1 MQQGKSLIR
10 FFLILM
16 TVVCV
21 YQFILMLPTRSVE
34 KKAIEHAERL
44 AAIEKADNPDIDY
57 RAQEKLYYTRYIDS
71 ISNETIFTIPFITSF
86 TYENLKQ
93 QQLALGLDLKGGMSV
108 VMQIDLNDLVLSL
121 SNQSNDADFRA
132 ALAATV
138 DVQRTQTIDFIQEFG
153 NQYDRITNNQGS
165 LAAIF
170 IRNQRMQDLINFESS
185 NREVLRVLREEANQ
199 AVRLTYTRLR
209 ERIDKFGVTQPNISL
224 DPITD
229 RILVELPG
237 VENAERARNFLQ
249 ASAQLEFWRVYRI
262 SDPGIGQ
269 GLQNANDALRRATS
283 GSRPSTAVNDTLST
297 DTIDQDMTFPD
308 TVTVDTTFEET
319 WDYVYDDTGNLV
331 DSVLITQPV
340 SGADDFDPTDPLTA
354 MDGPLFEVFSPNGTG
369 PTGEMAF
376 SAAILGVANE
386 RDVNRVNELIEMPEF
401 RNQFPQ
407 DMRLYWGAKPFISD
421 NNERLFPLYSIKA
434 ERGSRTAPLEGD
446 RVIDA
451 RADINPQ
458 TNEYVVSLSMDNQG
472 ASIWGRMTREAA
484 ADNNRELA
492 IVLDDEVVSAPFVRE
507 PITDGR
513 SQISGGFSPQE
524 ARDLANILQIGKLP
538 TQIEIISEAVVG
550 PTLGEQ
556 NIRTSITSL
565 IIGFALVLVFMMLYY
580 YGGGII
586 SIIALFANLFFIF
599 GSLASLGTVLTLPG
613 IAGIVLTIGMAVD
626 ANVII
631 YERIREELRDGKT
644 LAASVRDGF
653 YNSYSAIIDA
663 NVTTIMIAI
672 ILFYFGL
679 GPIKGFAAVLIIGVL
694 SSLFTAVLLTR
705 LLIDSWIG
713 KGKSLRFSSGWSEN
727 VMSTVNVDWLS
738 KRKYAYMISGSII
751 LLGVGSFFIKG
762 FETGVDFQGGYA
774 YRIAFEQPQD
784 IQEVRSA
791 LAAPFGTEPIVKT
804 VGSNR
809 SLEVTTS
816 YLINETNADE
826 RVMQALYEGI
836 STLIPGLV
844 YEDFTNLDGEG
855 NYILS
860 SNKIGATIA
869 DDIRT
874 SALWAT
880 IFALLFIFFYIFVRF
895 RKWQFSMGAVAALFH
910 DVLILLSIFSI
921 FYGILP
927 FSLTIDQAFIAALLT
942 VIGYS
947 INDTVVVFDRIREV
961 ISIFRKSHTRH
972 EMVNLAVNKTLS
984 RTIITS
990 LTTLF
995 VVTILFAFGSGEIQ
1009 GFAFAL
1015 MVGILVGTYSS
1026 IFVATPIFFDLSMKT
1041 APEKP
1046 EPTPGEK
1053 PEATRVKA
1061 G

>member
-1 MQQGKSLIR
+1 MQQGKSLVR
-10 FFLILM
+10 FFLVLM
-16 TVVCV
+16 ALVCV
-21 YQFILMLPTRSVE
+21 YQFILMIPTRNVE
-34 KKAIEHAERL
+34 KKAMEYAEVL
-44 AAIEKADNPDIDY
+44 AQQAKQADPAVDY
-57 RAQEKLYYTRYIDS
+57 RALAKLYYTQYIDS
-71 ISNETIFTIPFITSF
+71 VSNETIFTIPFVTSF

-108 VMQIDLNDLVLSL
+108 VMQIDLEELVLSL
-121 SNQSNDADFRA
+121 SNYSNDADFRA
-132 ALAATV
+132 ALTATR
-138 DVQRTQTIDFIQEFG
+138 DIQRTQTINFISEFG
-153 NQYDRITNNQGS
+153 SQYDRITNGQGR
-165 LAAIF
+165 LATIF

-185 NREVLRVLREEANQ
+185 NRDVLRVLRDEADQ

-209 ERIDKFGVTQPNISL
+209 ERIDKFGVTQPNVTL

-262 SDPGIGQ
+262 TDAGISQ
-269 GLQNANDALRRATS
+269 ALQNANEALRRTVSNGRTVPAD
-283 GSRPSTAVNDTLST
+283 TAA
-297 DTIDQDMTFPD
+297 M
-308 TVTVDTTFEET
+308 DTTFIET
-319 WDYVYDDTGNLV
+319 WDYVYDEDGEII
-331 DSVLITQPV
+331 DSVLNIEPAVT
-340 SGADDFDPTDPLTA
+340 ADEDVLIDQLG
-354 MDGPLFEVFSPNGTG
+354 MMEGPLFEIFSPNGTG
-369 PTGEMAF
+369 PTGQLAF
-376 SAAILGVANE
+376 SSAVLGVANE
-386 RDVNRVNELIEMPEF
+386 RDMNRVNELIAKPEF

-407 DMRLYWGAKPFISD
+407 DIRFLWGSKPFISD
-421 NNERLFPLYSIKA
+421 NNERLYPLYTIKT
-434 ERGSRTAPLEGD
+434 ERGSRNAPLEGD
-446 RVIDA
+446 RVKDA
-451 RADINPQ
+451 RADLNPQ

-484 ADNNRELA
+484 ADNNREIA
-492 IVLDDEVVSAPFVRE
+492 IVLDNEVVSAPFVRE

-538 TQIEIISEAVVG
+538 AKTQIISESVVG

-565 IIGFALVLVFMMLYY
+565 IIGFILVLIFMVLYY
-580 YGGGII
+580 YGGGVI

-631 YERIREELRDGKT
+631 YERIREEIRDGKT
-644 LAASVRDGF
+644 LAASIRDGF

-694 SSLFTAVLLTR
+694 SSLFTAVLFTR
-705 LLIDSWIG
+705 LLIDYWTG
-713 KGKSLRFSSGWSEN
+713 KGRDLKFSAGWSEN
-727 VMSTVNVDWLS
+727 VLANINTDWLI
-738 KRKYAYMISGSII
+738 KRKVTYAVSGGII
-751 LLGVGSFFIKG
+751 LLGLGSFFIRG

-774 YRIAFEQPQD
+774 YRIMFDEPQD
-784 IQEVRSA
+784 LQAIRTA
-791 LAAPFGTEPIVKT
+791 LTPEFGIEPIVKT

-809 SLEVTTS
+809 SLEITTS
-816 YLINETNADE
+816 YLIDQDGSDE
-826 RVMQALYEGI
+826 MVMQALFNGI
-836 STLIPGLV
+836 STIVPGLT
-844 YEDFTNLDGEG
+844 YENFTNFDGDG
-855 NYILS
+855 NNIVS
-860 SNKIGATIA
+860 TNKIGPTIA
-869 DDIRT
+869 EDIRE
-874 SALWAT
+874 SAVWST

-895 RKWQFSMGAVAALFH
+895 RKWQYSMGAVAALFH
-910 DVLILLSIFSI
+910 DVLILLSVFTL
-921 FYGILP
+921 FHGILP

-961 ISIFRKSHTRH
+961 VGLYRKGYTQK
-972 EMVNLAVNKTLS
+972 ELVNMAVNKTLS

-995 VVTILFAFGSGEIQ
+995 VVTILFIFGAGAIK

-1015 MVGILVGTYSS
+1015 MIGILVGTYSS
-1026 IFVATPIFFDLSMKT
+1026 IFVATPVFFDLSMKT
-1041 APEKP
+1041 ELAKP
-1046 EPTPGEK
+1046 ADAAESGEK
-1053 PEATRVKA
+1053 PETTRVKV
-1061 G
+1061 